1 MLIFPSVKTHI
12 QSICFHKQMILI
24 HQAKGNE
31 IPENCSGKNE
41 WVILQHQPKY
51 PLFNTDRRT
60 HKGDRVETGMGVRV
74 LGFLRVWE
82 NLDFEENGREE
93 LWELMEKE
101 GNKWR

>member
-1 MLIFPSVKTHI
+1 M
-12 QSICFHKQMILI
+12 
-24 HQAKGNE
+24 
-31 IPENCSGKNE
+31 
-41 WVILQHQPKY
+41 ILQHQPKY

-101 GNKWR
+101 GNKGRETILGYLKRCGMVIEYFLI